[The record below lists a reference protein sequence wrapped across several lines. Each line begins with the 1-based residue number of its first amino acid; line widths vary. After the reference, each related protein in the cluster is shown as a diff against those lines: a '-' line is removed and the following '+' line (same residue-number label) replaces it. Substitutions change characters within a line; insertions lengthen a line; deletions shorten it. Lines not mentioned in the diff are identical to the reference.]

1 MDFRMLQVQWVIPEQ
16 ESNYESKP
24 TTILSHFIGHE
35 GPGSLHS
42 YFKQKGW
49 LTYLGSGFAPNAKG
63 FGFFNINLMLTKTG
77 LGRSPIYPKRPTFVT
92 DLANRKLENVG

>member
-1 MDFRMLQVQWVIPEQ
+1 MLQVQWVLPEQ

-24 TTILSHFIGHE
+24 TTTLSHFIGHE

-42 YFKQKGW
+42 YFKQRGW
-49 LTYLGSGFAPNAKG
+49 LTYLGSGFLPTAQG

-77 LGRSPIYPKRPTFVT
+77 LGRSPIYYMNYTFVT
-92 DLANRKLENVG
+92 DWAYRKLENVG